1 MASAQAKA
9 MANLGDQ
16 AMEIY
21 ETWCKEAAHNNR
33 LEEATIMIEAA
44 KAYASWCEV
53 MPRDSQSLSTPF
65 TTLEIYQEQIED
77 LEKNEQWLTT
87 YTTSMKENQWWTM
100 RSEAEIFE
108 LLAILPLNDES
119 FSEIQEL
126 MKAIRVT
133 YVRCRK

>member
-1 MASAQAKA
+1 MK
-9 MANLGDQ
+9 
-16 AMEIY
+16 IY
-21 ETWCKEAAHNNR
+21 ETWCKETAQNNR
-33 LEEATIMIEAA
+33 LEEATIMIEAT

-65 TTLEIYQEQIED
+65 TTLEVYQERIGD

-108 LLAILPLNDES
+108 LLDILPLNKES
-119 FSEIQEL
+119 FEEL
-126 MKAIRVT
+126 KALVKMLRMT
-133 YVRCRK
+133 SK

>member
-1 MASAQAKA
+1 

-16 AMEIY
+16 AMKIC
-21 ETWCKEAAHNNR
+21 ETWCKETAQNNR
-33 LEEATIMIEAA
+33 LEEATIMIEAT

-53 MPRDSQSLSTPF
+53 MPRDSQSLSTHF
-65 TTLEIYQEQIED
+65 TTLEVYQEQIED